1 MRIQKAVWTVGIMV
15 LAASLSAAEYPADAG
30 SSISIEFG
38 MGTQGIM
45 SYEEAGIR
53 VPVGSGGFTIA
64 LSGRFMS
71 SLTWATFTNLDTGDS
86 VSFHPDIVAG
96 VMSFGGASPL
106 LHGMLRVHGAT
117 DILLGYSF
125 TPWDSAIYGVPNL
138 IGPNITYALLGTF
151 GLEFFTAPRVSI
163 CLDAGGGFK
172 SISGDKANPYVI
184 AAGWLGSGFGIR
196 LSMRFYL

>member
-1 MRIQKAVWTVGIMV
+1 M
-15 LAASLSAAEYPADAG
+15 AASLSAAEYSADAG
-30 SSISIEFG
+30 SSISFELG

-45 SYEEAGIR
+45 SYEEVGIR

-96 VMSFGGASPL
+96 VISFGGASPL

-151 GLEFFTAPRVSI
+151 GLEFFTAPRASL

-196 LSMRFYL
+196 LGMRFYL

>member
-45 SYEEAGIR
+45 SYEEVGIR

>member
-1 MRIQKAVWTVGIMV
+1 MRIQKAVWTVGIMM

-45 SYEEAGIR
+45 SYEEVGIR

-138 IGPNITYALLGTF
+138 IGPNIT
-151 GLEFFTAPRVSI
+151 
-163 CLDAGGGFK
+163 FK